1 MERPSSPISNCG
13 SMCSV
18 ARVLLIVP
26 HFWDPVCVPLGI
38 SSLKAYVDSHGHTVE
53 LLDFNTVPEIFGVQ
67 RAYFSECKAQFPYF
81 NDWNIERNG
90 TEMLAIH
97 QMLYLFARNRSNY
110 AELVAEVLNMD
121 GRDHGQFLQRLDVS
135 RFDVLFASLYAKVSS
150 LLSRVLNSARFDVV
164 GCSLFNS
171 TWPATLFLLKRVKS
185 RLPGVRTIVGGP
197 GPLMG
202 ITSRAEEVARFM
214 DQHDFID
221 YFVVGEG
228 EYSLLRILDDPS
240 FPRGIVDPG
249 HNLTK
254 IESRKGFVK
263 SEELPAPDYGQL
275 DISRYL
281 QLSVASSRGCPFD
294 CSFCAETVF
303 WKGYR
308 AFKGRTFNQIESLAQ
323 RYKRASF
330 YLCDSLSNT
339 TIGPIAAEIKSTG
352 RPYTLDCYLRADK
365 TVADRPGDVRAWRE
379 GGLVRARLGMESA
392 SQRILDAMVKKTT
405 PQLMERSLDV
415 LSAEGII
422 TSTLWIVCYP
432 GETEA
437 EFADTLAFIRAN
449 RARIYQADAWLF
461 QYHPAGLAHS
471 DEIEVERGSR
481 TRYSDEINQILAV
494 APYVVDRDISAAS
507 RFDRLEKFV
516 RTMRE
521 LEIPNPYSVYEWLA
535 AEGRWKALGRSA
547 HWDVETSM
555 MALNA

>member
-1 MERPSSPISNCG
+1 M
-13 SMCSV
+13 

-38 SSLKAYVDSHGHTVE
+38 SSLKAFADAHGHEVD
-53 LLDFNTVPEIFGVQ
+53 LLDFNTIPEIFGIQ

-81 NDWNIERNG
+81 SDWNIERNG

-97 QMLYLFARNRSNY
+97 QMLYLFARNRTNY
-110 AELVAEVLNMD
+110 AEMVAEVLNMD
-121 GRDHGQFLQRLDVS
+121 GRDMGQFMARLNVS
-135 RFDVLFASLYAKVSS
+135 RFDALFASLYSRVSS
-150 LLSRVLNSARFDVV
+150 TLASVLNAKRFDVV

-185 RLPGVRTIVGGP
+185 HVPGVRTVVGGP

-202 ITSRAEEVARFM
+202 ITSRAEEVTRFM
-214 DQHDFID
+214 ERHEFID

-228 EYSLLRILDDPS
+228 EYSLLRLLDDPEL
-240 FPRGIVDPG
+240 PRGVIDPG
-249 HNLTK
+249 RNLTM
-254 IESRKGFVK
+254 IESRKNFVK
-263 SEELPAPDYGQL
+263 SAELPAPDYGQL

-308 AFKGRTFNQIESLAQ
+308 AFKGHTFTQMETLAQ

-339 TIGPIAAEIKSTG
+339 TIGPIAAEIKNNN
-352 RPYTLDCYLRADK
+352 RPYTLDCYLRADR
-365 TVADRPGDVRAWRE
+365 TVAERPHDVQAWRE

-405 PQLMERSLDV
+405 PDLMERSLEV
-415 LSAEGII
+415 LSSEGVI
-422 TSTLWIVCYP
+422 TSTLWIVAYP
-432 GETEA
+432 GETES
-437 EFADTLAFIRAN
+437 EFNDTLDFIKRN
-449 RARIYQADAWLF
+449 RSRIYQADAWLF

-471 DEIEVERGSR
+471 GEIENERGSH
-481 TRYSDEINQILAV
+481 TRYSNDINQILAV
-494 APYVVDRDISAAS
+494 APYVVDRDISPAD
-507 RFDRLEKFV
+507 RFERLKRFV
-516 RTMRE
+516 RTTRE
-521 LEIPNPYSVYEWLA
+521 LEIPNPYSVYEWIS
-535 AEGRWKALGRSA
+535 AEGRWKSLGRST
-547 HWDVETSM
+547 HWDIETSM

>member
-1 MERPSSPISNCG
+1 MHG
-13 SMCSV
+13 V

-38 SSLKAYVDSHGHTVE
+38 SSLKAFADAHGHEVE
-53 LLDFNTVPEIFGVQ
+53 LLDFNTVPEIFGIQ
-67 RAYFSECKAQFPYF
+67 RAYFSEIKVQFPYF
-81 NDWNIERNG
+81 TDWNIERNG

-97 QMLYLFARNRSNY
+97 QMLYLFARNRPNY
-110 AELVAEVLNMD
+110 VEMVAEVLNMD
-121 GRDHGQFLQRLDVS
+121 QRDLGQFIERLDVL
-135 RFDVLFASLYAKVSS
+135 RFDALFASLYSKVSFT
-150 LLSRVLNSARFDVV
+150 LARVLNSAHFDVV

-171 TWPATLFLLKRVKS
+171 TWPATLFLLKRVKAHV
-185 RLPGVRTIVGGP
+185 PGVRTVVGGP

-214 DQHDFID
+214 DHHEFID

-228 EYSLLRILDDPS
+228 EYPFMDILEDPEL
-240 FPRGIVDPG
+240 PRGVLDPAR
-249 HNLTK
+249 NLTK
-254 IESRKGFVK
+254 IESRKNFVK

-275 DISRYL
+275 EISRYL

-308 AFKGRTFNQIESLAQ
+308 AFKGRTFDQMESLAQ

-339 TIGPIAAEIKSTG
+339 TIGPIASEIKSTG

-365 TVADRPGDVRAWRE
+365 TVAERPDEVRAWRE

-392 SQRILDAMVKKTT
+392 SQRILDEMVKKTT
-405 PQLMERSLDV
+405 PESMARSLEV
-415 LSAEGII
+415 LSSEGII

-437 EFADTLAFIRAN
+437 EFNDTLVFIREN

-471 DEIEVERGSR
+471 GEIEIERGSR
-481 TRYSDEINQILAV
+481 TRYCDDINKILAV
-494 APYVVDRDISAAS
+494 APYIVDRDMSARE
-507 RFDRLEKFV
+507 RFDRLEEFV

-521 LEIPNPYSVYEWLA
+521 LEIPNPYSVYEWFS
-535 AEGRWKALGRSA
+535 AEGRWKSMGRSV
-547 HWDVETSM
+547 HWDIETSM
-555 MALNA
+555 LALNA

>member
-1 MERPSSPISNCG
+1 
-13 SMCSV
+13 V
-18 ARVLLIVP
+18 AKVLLIVP

-38 SSLKAYVDSHGHTVE
+38 SSLKAYADTHGHEVE

-67 RAYFSECKAQFPYF
+67 RAYFTECKAQFAHF

-97 QMLYLFARNRSNY
+97 QMLYLYARNRPNY
-110 AELVAEVLNMD
+110 KELVAEVLNMD
-121 GRDHGQFLQRLDVS
+121 QRDMAQFMDQLDIT
-135 RFDVLFASLYAKVSS
+135 RFDALFAGLYGKVSS
-150 LLSRVLNSARFDVV
+150 ILARVLNSAKFDVV

-171 TWPATLFLLKRVKS
+171 TWPGTLFILKRVKS
-185 RLPGVRTIVGGP
+185 HLPGVRTVVGGP

-202 ITSRAEEVARFM
+202 ITSRAEEVTRFM
-214 DQHDFID
+214 ENHEFID

-228 EYSLLRILDDPS
+228 EYSFLHILDNPD
-240 FPRGIVDPG
+240 FPRGVLDPSR
-249 HNLTK
+249 NLTR
-254 IESRKGFVK
+254 IESRKNFVK

-308 AFKGRTFNQIESLAQ
+308 AFKGRTFDQMEILAQ
-323 RYKRASF
+323 RYQRASF

-339 TIGPIAAEIKSTG
+339 TIGPIASAIKSTG
-352 RPYTLDCYLRADK
+352 RPYKLDCYLRADK
-365 TVADRPGDVRAWRE
+365 TVADHPQDVRAWRE

-405 PQLMERSLDV
+405 PDSMSRSLEV

-422 TSTLWIVCYP
+422 TSTLWIVCFP
-432 GETEA
+432 GETEK
-437 EFADTLAFIRAN
+437 EFNDTLDFIRAN
-449 RARIYQADAWLF
+449 RAQIYQADAWLF

-471 DEIEVERGSR
+471 SEIDKDRGSR
-481 TRYSDEINQILAV
+481 FRYCDEINHILAV
-494 APYVVDRDISAAS
+494 APYVVDRDISARE
-507 RFDRLEKFV
+507 RFDRLERFV

-521 LEIPNPYSVYEWLA
+521 LEIPNPYSVYEWIA
-535 AEGRWKALGRSA
+535 AEGRWKSMGRSV

>member
-1 MERPSSPISNCG
+1 
-13 SMCSV
+13 V
-18 ARVLLIVP
+18 AKVLLIVP

-38 SSLKAYVDSHGHTVE
+38 SSLKAYAGAHGHEVE

-67 RAYFSECKAQFPYF
+67 RAYFMECKNQFPHF
-81 NDWNIERNG
+81 KDWNIERNG

-97 QMLYLFARNRSNY
+97 QMLYLFARNRPNY
-110 AELVAEVLNMD
+110 PELVAEVLNMD
-121 GRDHGQFLQRLDVS
+121 QRDMGQFMHQLDVS
-135 RFDVLFASLYAKVSS
+135 RFDSLFASLYSKVSS
-150 LLSRVLNSARFDVV
+150 ILAKTLNATKFDVV

-185 RLPGVRTIVGGP
+185 HVPGVRTIVGGP

-202 ITSRAEEVARFM
+202 ITSRAEEVTRFM
-214 DQHDFID
+214 DAHQFID

-228 EYSLLRILDDPS
+228 EYSFIHILENPD
-240 FPRGIVDPG
+240 FPRGVLDPSR
-249 HNLTK
+249 NLTR
-254 IESRKGFVK
+254 IESRKNFVK
-263 SEELPAPDYGQL
+263 SEELPAPDYGEL

-308 AFKGRTFNQIESLAQ
+308 AFKGRTFDQMETLAQ
-323 RYKRASF
+323 RYKRSSF

-339 TIGPIAAEIKSTG
+339 TIGPIAEGIKSLG
-352 RPYTLDCYLRADK
+352 RPYKLDCYLRADK
-365 TVADRPGDVRAWRE
+365 TVAEHPDNVRAWRE

-405 PQLMERSLDV
+405 PESMSKSLQV
-415 LSAEGII
+415 LSSEGVI
-422 TSTLWIVCYP
+422 TSTLWIVCFP
-432 GETEA
+432 GESDK
-437 EFADTLAFIRAN
+437 EFDDTLDFIRAN
-449 RARIYQADAWLF
+449 RANIYQSDAWLF

-471 DEIEVERGSR
+471 GEIEQARGSR
-481 TRYSDEINQILAV
+481 TRYSDDINQILAV
-494 APYVVDRDISAAS
+494 APYIVDRDMSAAE
-507 RFDRLEKFV
+507 RFDRLERFV

-521 LEIPNPYSVYEWLA
+521 LEIPNPYSVYEWIS
-535 AEGRWKALGRSA
+535 AEGRWKTMGHSV
-547 HWDVETSM
+547 HWNVETSM

>member
-1 MERPSSPISNCG
+1 MFSLPIGGGKILFFLWYDSA
-13 SMCSV
+13 V
-18 ARVLLIVP
+18 AKVLLIVP

-38 SSLKAYVDSHGHTVE
+38 SSLKAFAGEHDHDVE
-53 LLDFNTVPEIFGVQ
+53 LLDFNTIPEIFSVQ
-67 RAYFSECKAQFPYF
+67 RAYFTECKNQFPHF
-81 NDWNIERNG
+81 KDWNIERNG

-110 AELVAEVLNMD
+110 PELVAEVLNMD
-121 GRDHGQFLQRLDVS
+121 QRDMGQFMHQLDVS
-135 RFDVLFASLYAKVSS
+135 RFDSLFASLYSKVSS
-150 LLSRVLNSARFDVV
+150 VLAKTLNSAKFDVV

-185 RLPGVRTIVGGP
+185 HVPGVRTVVGGP

-202 ITSRAEEVARFM
+202 ITSRAEEVMRFM
-214 DQHDFID
+214 DNHEFID

-228 EYSLLRILDDPS
+228 EYSFLHILENPD
-240 FPRGIVDPG
+240 FPRGVLDPSR
-249 HNLTK
+249 NLTRV
-254 IESRKGFVK
+254 ESRKKFVK

-308 AFKGRTFNQIESLAQ
+308 AFKGRTFEQMDSLAQ
-323 RYKRASF
+323 RYKRSSF

-339 TIGPIAAEIKSTG
+339 TIGPIAEGIKSLG
-352 RPYTLDCYLRADK
+352 RPYKLDCYLRADK
-365 TVADRPGDVRAWRE
+365 TVAERPDDVHAWRE

-405 PQLMERSLDV
+405 PESMSKSLQV
-415 LSAEGII
+415 LSSEGVI
-422 TSTLWIVCYP
+422 TSTLWIVCFP
-432 GETEA
+432 GETEK
-437 EFADTLAFIRAN
+437 EFNDTLDFIRAN
-449 RARIYQADAWLF
+449 RANIYQSDAWLF

-471 DEIEVERGSR
+471 GEIESERGSR
-481 TRYSDEINQILAV
+481 TRYSDDINQILAV
-494 APYVVDRDISAAS
+494 APYIVDRDMSAAE
-507 RFDRLEKFV
+507 RFV

-521 LEIPNPYSVYEWLA
+521 LEIPNPYSVYEWIS
-535 AEGRWKALGRSA
+535 AEGRWKTMGHSV
-547 HWDVETSM
+547 HWNVETSM

>member
-1 MERPSSPISNCG
+1 MRL
-13 SMCSV
+13 V

-38 SSLKAYVDSHGHTVE
+38 SSLKAFADAHGHEVE
-53 LLDFNTVPEIFGVQ
+53 LLDFNTIPEIFGVQ

-81 NDWNIERNG
+81 KDWNIERNG

-110 AELVAEVLNMD
+110 REMVAEVLNMD
-121 GRDHGQFLQRLDVS
+121 GRDMGQFLSQLDVS
-135 RFDVLFASLYAKVSS
+135 RFDALFASLYTKVSS
-150 LLSRVLNSARFDVV
+150 VLARALNSAHFNVV

-171 TWPATLFLLKRVKS
+171 TWPATLFLLKRIKSHVK
-185 RLPGVRTIVGGP
+185 GVRTVVGGP

-202 ITSRAEEVARFM
+202 ITSRAEEVARFVERN
-214 DQHDFID
+214 DFID

-228 EYSLLRILDDPS
+228 EYSLLRILDDPNL
-240 FPRGIVDPG
+240 PRGVIDPG
-249 HNLTK
+249 RNLTA
-254 IESRKGFVK
+254 IESRKNFVK
-263 SEELPAPDYGQL
+263 PEELAAPDYGQL

-308 AFKGRTFNQIESLAQ
+308 AFKGRTFDQMEILAQ
-323 RYKRASF
+323 RYQRASF

-339 TIGPIAAEIKSTG
+339 TIGPIAAEIKKNQ

-365 TVADRPGDVRAWRE
+365 TVAERAGDVRAWRE

-405 PQLMERSLDV
+405 PELMERSLDV
-415 LSAEGII
+415 LSSEGII
-422 TSTLWIVCYP
+422 TSTLWIVAYP
-432 GETEA
+432 GESETE
-437 EFADTLAFIRAN
+437 FNDTLNFIRAN

-471 DEIEVERGSR
+471 GEIEVERGSH
-481 TRYSDEINQILAV
+481 TRYSDDINQILAV
-494 APYVVDRDISAAS
+494 SPYVVDRDISVGE
-507 RFDRLEKFV
+507 RFYRLETFV

-521 LEIPNPYSVYEWLA
+521 LEIPNPYGVYEWIA
-535 AEGRWKALGRSA
+535 AEGRWTALGRST
-547 HWDVETSM
+547 HWDIETSM

>member
-1 MERPSSPISNCG
+1 
-13 SMCSV
+13 V
-18 ARVLLIVP
+18 TKVLLIVP

-38 SSLKAYVDSHGHTVE
+38 SSLKAFADAHGHDVE
-53 LLDFNTVPEIFGVQ
+53 LLDFNTIPEIFGVQ
-67 RAYFSECKAQFPYF
+67 REYFSECKRQFPHF
-81 NDWNIERNG
+81 RDWNIERNG

-97 QMLYLFARNRSNY
+97 QMLYLYARNRPDY

-121 GRDHGQFLQRLDVS
+121 QRDMDQFMDQLDVS
-135 RFDVLFASLYAKVSS
+135 RFDALFASLYSRVSS
-150 LLSRVLNSARFDVV
+150 TLARALNSARFDVV

-171 TWPATLFLLKRVKS
+171 TWPATLFLLRRVKS
-185 RLPGVRTIVGGP
+185 HVPGVRTVVGGP

-202 ITSRAEEVARFM
+202 ITSRAEEVTRFM
-214 DQHDFID
+214 EHHEFID

-228 EYSLLRILDDPS
+228 EYSFLHLLEDPS
-240 FPRGIVDPG
+240 FPRGVLDPG
-249 HNLTK
+249 RNLTR
-254 IESRKGFVK
+254 IESRKNFVK

-308 AFKGRTFNQIESLAQ
+308 AFKGRTFDQMDTLAQ

-339 TIGPIAAEIKSTG
+339 TIGPIASAIKGTG
-352 RPYTLDCYLRADK
+352 RPYKLDCYLRADK
-365 TVADRPGDVRAWRE
+365 TVADRSDDVRAWRE

-405 PQLMERSLDV
+405 PDTMERSLAV
-415 LSAEGII
+415 LSAEGVI
-422 TSTLWIVCYP
+422 TSTLWIVCFP
-432 GETEA
+432 GESETE
-437 EFADTLAFIRAN
+437 FNDTLDFIRTN
-449 RARIYQADAWLF
+449 RENIYQADAWLF

-471 DEIEVERGSR
+471 GEIEAQRGSR
-481 TRYSDEINQILAV
+481 TRYSDEINRILAV
-494 APYVVDRDISAAS
+494 APYVVDRDMSAAE
-507 RFDRLEKFV
+507 RFDRLERFV

-521 LEIPNPYSVYEWLA
+521 LQIPNPYSVYEWFE
-535 AEGRWKALGRSA
+535 AEGRWKALGRSV
-547 HWDVETSM
+547 HWDIETSM

>member
-1 MERPSSPISNCG
+1 
-13 SMCSV
+13 V

-38 SSLKAYVDSHGHTVE
+38 SSLKAFADAHGHEVE
-53 LLDFNTVPEIFGVQ
+53 LFDFNTVPEIFGIQ
-67 RAYFSECKAQFPYF
+67 RAYFSEIKVQFPYF
-81 NDWNIERNG
+81 TDWNIERNG

-97 QMLYLFARNRSNY
+97 QMLYLFARNRPNY
-110 AELVAEVLNMD
+110 VEMVAEVLNMD
-121 GRDHGQFLQRLDVS
+121 QRDLGQFIERLDVL
-135 RFDVLFASLYAKVSS
+135 RFDALFASLYSKVSFT
-150 LLSRVLNSARFDVV
+150 LARVLNSAHFDVV

-171 TWPATLFLLKRVKS
+171 TWPATLFLLKRVKAHV
-185 RLPGVRTIVGGP
+185 PGVRTVVGGP

-214 DQHDFID
+214 DHHDFID

-228 EYSLLRILDDPS
+228 EYPFMDILEDPEL
-240 FPRGIVDPG
+240 PRGVLDPAR
-249 HNLTK
+249 NLTK
-254 IESRKGFVK
+254 IESRKNFVK

-308 AFKGRTFNQIESLAQ
+308 AFKGRTFDQMESLAQ

-339 TIGPIAAEIKSTG
+339 TIGPIASEIKSTG

-365 TVADRPGDVRAWRE
+365 TVAERPDEVRAWRE

-392 SQRILDAMVKKTT
+392 SQRILDEMVKKTT
-405 PQLMERSLDV
+405 PESMARSLEV
-415 LSAEGII
+415 LSSEGII

-437 EFADTLAFIRAN
+437 EFNDTLVFIREN

-471 DEIEVERGSR
+471 GEIEIERGSR
-481 TRYSDEINQILAV
+481 TRYSDDINKILAV
-494 APYVVDRDISAAS
+494 APYIVDRDMSS
-507 RFDRLEKFV
+507 RERFDRLEEFV

-521 LEIPNPYSVYEWLA
+521 LEIPNPYSVYEWFS
-535 AEGRWKALGRSA
+535 AEGRWKSMGRSV
-547 HWDVETSM
+547 HWDIETSM
-555 MALNA
+555 LALNA